1 MHKLPAIT
9 ARIVEHRAFQTGVIA
24 IILLNAVVIGLGTSV
39 LLNSRYSALFEIINE
54 VILGLFIIEALMKMV
69 ALYPRVQDYFKDGWN
84 CFDFAIIV
92 ASLLPAS
99 REIST
104 VARVLR
110 VLRVLR
116 LISVLPQL
124 RMLVSALV
132 GSMSGM
138 LNILILLSIVFYVYA
153 VAGYHLFHDIDPT
166 HWRTLGISVLSLFRI
181 ATLEDWTDIMYAALE
196 HHWWAWAYFCSF
208 VIVCTFVV
216 INLFI
221 GIVITNVEEARE
233 KQKRE
238 ELMPIN
244 DADLLLELR
253 RTQDLLERVQQ
264 QVKVA

>member
-1 MHKLPAIT
+1 MNKLA
-9 ARIVEHRAFQTGVIA
+9 ARAAVLVEHPAFRNGVIA
-24 IILLNAVVIGLGTSV
+24 VILFNALVIGLDTSTY
-39 LLNSRYSALFEIINE
+39 LHSRYATIFETINQI
-54 VILGLFIIEALMKMV
+54 ILGLFIIEALIKMC
-69 ALYPRVQDYFKDGWN
+69 ALFPSSHHYFKDGWN

-99 REIST
+99 REVAT

-124 RMLVSALV
+124 RMLVTALV
-132 GSMSGM
+132 HSMPGM

-153 VAGYHLFHDIDPT
+153 VAGYHLFSQIDPT
-166 HWRTLGISVLSLFRI
+166 HWRTLGISLLSLVRI

-196 HHWWAWAYFCSF
+196 HYWWAWMYFCSF

-233 KQKRE
+233 NQKRE
-238 ELMPIN
+238 SQLPVSE
-244 DADLLLELR
+244 AELLLELR

-264 QVKVA
+264 KVKTM